1 MTSFPRP
8 SSPSMARC
16 AVFCLLTSVGLT
28 SLAVV
33 PGALA
38 QGAVLPLAEGPAAFR
53 EMLLDTAP
61 SAMRGAL
68 VGVSIV
74 GVRIDA
80 PAREF
85 DPKAVRVMLGDGD
98 NGRDFLCV
106 RYISRDGRYS
116 AQARYKLSAGMNPS
130 CGRPEQPMARNSKAM
145 VSTTWRSWPSAT
157 TCDKPKEGSLF
168 AVVPSEAAGAE
179 LVVMIAGEDARVRAQ
194 LGQNNKAVTAAVVC
208 SPAAVVRVGFTQECR
223 IPLPPTLV
231 SGKYQISIG
240 ETATTGEISV
250 KTHPLVLYRPARPK

>member
-1 MTSFPRP
+1 
-8 SSPSMARC
+8 MARR

-38 QGAVLPLAEGPAAFR
+38 QGAVLPLAGGPSAFR

-116 AQARYKLSAGMNPS
+116 AQARYKLSAGMNPVVQLETRTAYGS
-130 CGRPEQPMARNSKAM
+130 QLKGYGFNDMAIMAS
-145 VSTTWRSWPSAT
+145 SAT

-208 SPAAVVRVGFTQECR
+208 SPAAGAVRVGFTQECR
-223 IPLPPTLV
+223 IPLPPTLG